1 MADMFNN
8 LIKNDI
14 STDYNED
21 TNTVQ
26 SCTKTDMLR
35 KTFTFGI
42 YIKIIH
48 VIAILLIG

>member
-14 STDYNED
+14 STDYNEN

-26 SCTKTDMLR
+26 SCTKMLR